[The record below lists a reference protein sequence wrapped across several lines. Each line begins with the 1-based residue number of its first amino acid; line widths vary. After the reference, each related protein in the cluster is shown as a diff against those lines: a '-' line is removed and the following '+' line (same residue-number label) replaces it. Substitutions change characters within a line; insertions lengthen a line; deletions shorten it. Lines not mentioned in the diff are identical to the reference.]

1 MKKSVL
7 LVVALL
13 VTSFS
18 FSQDER
24 LTKIDEFLSY
34 LFENDKFM
42 GSLVIRKGDS
52 LIFKEAYGFY
62 EANRGLRANG
72 NTKYKIGSV
81 TKTFTATMI
90 MQLVE
95 AKKLRLETR
104 ISRFFPKIAM
114 ASYISVNDLLQQRSG
129 IMDYV
134 NADETFKEK
143 LITGESREDLL
154 ERIADYEAIFEPG
167 TKHMY
172 SNTNYYLLGCIIE
185 NITKKSY
192 AENLKELIVDKIGLK
207 NTYYTTEKTDVS
219 KRESYSYLYNGST
232 WEQFPEWDN
241 SVAFASGGIISTPD
255 DLSLFIS
262 SLFSGKLVSPASLD
276 QMKKIKDGYG
286 MGLMQFPFGERRF
299 FGHNGKIENF
309 NAVVGYYPKEKLS
322 IALISNAD
330 VYNQNDI
337 MLGILSMYYKMPFP
351 FPEFTKLDPDEI
363 KPLLGVYN
371 SDDLPLQIVIKEKN
385 GELIAQATGQPPF
398 PLTYFKDT
406 TFVFQSAGVEIT
418 FGLDSFVLK
427 QAGMKYKYTKN

>member
-1 MKKSVL
+1 MKKL
-7 LVVALL
+7 LLIFTLL
-13 VTSFS
+13 TSSLS
-18 FSQDER
+18 FSQDESIA
-24 LTKIDEFLSY
+24 KIDEFLNY

-42 GSLVIRKGDS
+42 GSLVIRKGDT
-52 LIFKEAYGFY
+52 IVFKNAYGYY
-62 EANRGLRANG
+62 EANRGLRSNG

-95 AKKLRLETR
+95 AKKLRLETK

-114 ASYISVNDLLQQRSG
+114 ANYISVNDLLQQRSG

-154 ERIADYEAIFEPG
+154 DRIADYEAIFEPG

-207 NTYYTTEKTDVS
+207 NTYYTTDKTDIS
-219 KRESYSYLYNGST
+219 KRESYSYLFNGT
-232 WEQFPEWDN
+232 YWEQFPEWDN
-241 SVAFASGGIISTPD
+241 SIAFASGGITSTPD
-255 DLSLFIS
+255 DLTLFIS
-262 SLFSGKLVSPASLD
+262 SLFDGKLVTKSSVD

-309 NAVVGYYPKEKLS
+309 NSVVGYYPKEKLS

-337 MLGILSMYYKMPFP
+337 MLGILSMYYKMPYP
-351 FPEFTKLDPDEI
+351 FPEFTKLDPEEI
-363 KPLLGVYN
+363 RPLLGVYSSN
-371 SDDLPLQIVIKEKN
+371 DLPLQIVVSEKN

-418 FGLDSFVLK
+418 FGIDSFVLK
-427 QAGMKYKYTKN
+427 QAGAKYKYTKN

>member
-1 MKKSVL
+1 MKKL
-7 LVVALL
+7 LLIFTLL
-13 VTSFS
+13 TASLS
-18 FSQDER
+18 FSQDESIA
-24 LTKIDEFLSY
+24 KIDEFLNY

-42 GSLVIRKGDS
+42 GSLVIRKGDT
-52 LIFKEAYGFY
+52 IVFKNAYGYY
-62 EANRGLRANG
+62 EANRGLRSNG

-95 AKKLRLETR
+95 AKKLRLETK

-114 ASYISVNDLLQQRSG
+114 ANYISVNDLLQQRSG

-219 KRESYSYLYNGST
+219 KRESYSYLYNGT
-232 WEQFPEWDN
+232 NWEQFAEWDN
-241 SVAFASGGIISTPD
+241 SIAFASGGITSTPD
-255 DLSLFIS
+255 DLTLFIS
-262 SLFSGKLVSPASLD
+262 SLFDGKLVTKSSLD

-309 NAVVGYYPKEKLS
+309 NSVVGYYPKEKLS

-337 MLGILSMYYKMPFP
+337 MLGILSMYYKMPYP
-351 FPEFTKLDPDEI
+351 FPEFTKLDPEEI
-363 KPLLGVYN
+363 RPLLGVYSSN
-371 SDDLPLQIVIKEKN
+371 DLPLQIVVSEKN

-418 FGLDSFVLK
+418 FGVDSFVLK
-427 QAGMKYKYTKN
+427 QAGAKYRYTKN

>member
-1 MKKSVL
+1 MKKL
-7 LVVALL
+7 LLIFTLL
-13 VTSFS
+13 TASLS
-18 FSQDER
+18 FSQDESIA
-24 LTKIDEFLSY
+24 KIDEFLNY

-42 GSLVIRKGDS
+42 GSLVIRKGDT
-52 LIFKEAYGFY
+52 IVFKNAYGFY
-62 EANRGLRANG
+62 EANRGLRSNG

-95 AKKLRLETR
+95 AKKLRLETK

-114 ASYISVNDLLQQRSG
+114 ANYISVNDLLQQRSG

-207 NTYYTTEKTDVS
+207 NTYYSTEKTDVS
-219 KRESYSYLYNGST
+219 KRESYSYLYNGT
-232 WEQFPEWDN
+232 NWEQFPEWDN
-241 SVAFASGGIISTPD
+241 SIAFASGGITSTPD
-255 DLSLFIS
+255 DMTLFIS
-262 SLFSGKLVSPASLD
+262 SLFEGKLVSKSSVD

-286 MGLMQFPFGERRF
+286 MGLMQFPFGERR
-299 FGHNGKIENF
+299 
-309 NAVVGYYPKEKLS
+309 
-322 IALISNAD
+322 
-330 VYNQNDI
+330 
-337 MLGILSMYYKMPFP
+337 
-351 FPEFTKLDPDEI
+351 
-363 KPLLGVYN
+363 
-371 SDDLPLQIVIKEKN
+371 
-385 GELIAQATGQPPF
+385 
-398 PLTYFKDT
+398 
-406 TFVFQSAGVEIT
+406 
-418 FGLDSFVLK
+418 
-427 QAGMKYKYTKN
+427 

>member
-1 MKKSVL
+1 MKKL
-7 LVVALL
+7 LLIFTLL
-13 VTSFS
+13 TASLS
-18 FSQDER
+18 FSQDESIA
-24 LTKIDEFLSY
+24 KIDEFLNY

-42 GSLVIRKGDS
+42 GSLVIRKGDT
-52 LIFKEAYGFY
+52 IVFKNAYGFY
-62 EANRGLRANG
+62 EANRGLRSNG

-95 AKKLRLETR
+95 AKKLRLETK

-114 ASYISVNDLLQQRSG
+114 ANYISVNDLLQQRSG

-207 NTYYTTEKTDVS
+207 NTYYSTEKTDVS
-219 KRESYSYLYNGST
+219 KRESYSYLYNGT
-232 WEQFPEWDN
+232 NWEQFPEWDN
-241 SVAFASGGIISTPD
+241 SIAFASGGITSTPD
-255 DLSLFIS
+255 DMTLFIS
-262 SLFSGKLVSPASLD
+262 SLFEGKLVSKSSVD

-330 VYNQNDI
+330 VYTQNDI
-337 MLGILSMYYKMPFP
+337 MLGILSMYYKMPYP
-351 FPEFTKLDPDEI
+351 FPEFTKLDPEEI
-363 KPLLGVYN
+363 RPLLGVYSSN
-371 SDDLPLQIVIKEKN
+371 DLPLQIVVTEKN

-418 FGLDSFVLK
+418 FGVDSFVLK
-427 QAGMKYKYTKN
+427 QAGAKYRYTKN

>member
-1 MKKSVL
+1 MKKL
-7 LVVALL
+7 LLIFTLL
-13 VTSFS
+13 TASLS
-18 FSQDER
+18 FSQDESIA
-24 LTKIDEFLSY
+24 KIDEFLNY

-42 GSLVIRKGDS
+42 GSLVIRKGDT
-52 LIFKEAYGFY
+52 IVFKNAYGFY
-62 EANRGLRANG
+62 EANRGLRSNG

-95 AKKLRLETR
+95 AKKLRLETK

-114 ASYISVNDLLQQRSG
+114 ANYISVNDLLQQRSG

-154 ERIADYEAIFEPG
+154 DRIADYEAIFEPG

-219 KRESYSYLYNGST
+219 KRESYSYLFNGT
-232 WEQFPEWDN
+232 NWEQFPEWDN
-241 SVAFASGGIISTPD
+241 SIAFASGGITSTPD
-255 DLSLFIS
+255 DLTLFIS
-262 SLFSGKLVSPASLD
+262 SLFDGKLVTKSSLD

-309 NAVVGYYPKEKLS
+309 NSVVGYYPKEKLS

-337 MLGILSMYYKMPFP
+337 MLGILSMYYKMPYP
-351 FPEFTKLDPDEI
+351 FPEFTKLDPEEI
-363 KPLLGVYN
+363 RPLLGVYSSN
-371 SDDLPLQIVIKEKN
+371 DLPLQIVVTEKN

-418 FGLDSFVLK
+418 FGVDSFVLK
-427 QAGMKYKYTKN
+427 QAGAKYRYTKN